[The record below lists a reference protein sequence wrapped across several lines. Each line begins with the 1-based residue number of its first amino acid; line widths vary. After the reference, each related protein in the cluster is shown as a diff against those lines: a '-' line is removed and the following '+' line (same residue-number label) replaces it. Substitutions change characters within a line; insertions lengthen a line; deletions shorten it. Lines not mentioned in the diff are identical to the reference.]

1 MTDGSTKD
9 ALLGNGGLTVAAR
22 LMSVFGMPTAA
33 IVLGWIGTEIWTEM
47 KLIRTQREA
56 TVHSLSAIETRLSN
70 IERRD
75 AEQDQRIEGMLRFL
89 LMRDRG
95 DQR

>member
-47 KLIRTQREA
+47 KLIRTQSEA